1 MSALVLLGDFLKAM
15 TSWSAIGGG
24 FSRKEVIDI
33 QVELNKLKKRIAKLE
48 QVPDPKSVKNKNGWT
63 PVFLSYL
70 FVLSGILA
78 VATAVFFVKGGVA
91 EYLSYISPLLAA
103 IIGGAGV
110 YFSEKRAEIEGQG
123 RAGKVLSADIV
134 CYLSSIGVG
143 SLGLIAFF
151 SYKEVVIDLAVAMM
165 VPFAFMLSFF
175 LFLIRARKDNG
186 KSLGGRNW
194 LLPSFMLVVICAGL
208 AYCWLEF
215 VIGGQKQVNDAA
227 AAAVATKNEARPKQ
241 ELQRD

>member
-1 MSALVLLGDFLKAM
+1 MSAFVFLSELLRAM
-15 TSWSAIGGG
+15 TNWSAISGRC
-24 FSRKEVIDI
+24 SRKEVIDI
-33 QVELNKLKKRIAKLE
+33 QVELNELKTRIAKLE
-48 QVPDPKSVKNKNGWT
+48 QVPDPKGVEKKNGWT
-63 PVFLSYL
+63 PVFFSYL
-70 FVLSGILA
+70 FVLSGILT

-110 YFSEKRAEIEGQG
+110 YFSERRAGIEGQG
-123 RAGKVLSADIV
+123 KVGKVLSAEIV

-151 SYKEVVIDLAVAMM
+151 AYKEVVIDLAVAMM

-175 LFLIRARKDNG
+175 LFLIRVREDNG

-194 LLPSFMLVVICAGL
+194 LLPSFMLVVVCAGL

-227 AAAVATKNEARPKQ
+227 AAAVATKNEARPK
-241 ELQRD
+241 

>member
-1 MSALVLLGDFLKAM
+1 MSAFVFLSEFLGAM
-15 TSWSAIGGG
+15 TSWGAISGRC
-24 FSRKEVIDI
+24 SRKEVTDI
-33 QVELNKLKKRIAKLE
+33 KVELNKLKKRIAKLE
-48 QVPDPKSVKNKNGWT
+48 QVPDSKGVEKKNGWT
-63 PVFLSYL
+63 PVFFSYL

-110 YFSEKRAEIEGQG
+110 YFSEKRAGMEGQG
-123 RAGKVLSADIV
+123 KVGKVLSAEIV

-151 SYKEVVIDLAVAMM
+151 AYKEVVIDLAVAMM

-175 LFLIRARKDNG
+175 LFLIRVREDNG

-194 LLPSFMLVVICAGL
+194 LLPSFMLVVVCAGL

-227 AAAVATKNEARPKQ
+227 AAAVATKNEARPK
-241 ELQRD
+241 

>member
-1 MSALVLLGDFLKAM
+1 M
-15 TSWSAIGGG
+15 
-24 FSRKEVIDI
+24 
-33 QVELNKLKKRIAKLE
+33 
-48 QVPDPKSVKNKNGWT
+48 
-63 PVFLSYL
+63 
-70 FVLSGILA
+70 
-78 VATAVFFVKGGVA
+78 ATAVFFVKGGVA

-110 YFSEKRAEIEGQG
+110 YFSEKRAGMEGQG
-123 RAGKVLSADIV
+123 KVGKVLSAEIV

-151 SYKEVVIDLAVAMM
+151 AYKEVVIDLAVAMM

-175 LFLIRARKDNG
+175 LFLIRVREDNG

-194 LLPSFMLVVICAGL
+194 LLPSFMLVVVCAGL

-227 AAAVATKNEARPKQ
+227 AAAVATKNEARPK
-241 ELQRD
+241 